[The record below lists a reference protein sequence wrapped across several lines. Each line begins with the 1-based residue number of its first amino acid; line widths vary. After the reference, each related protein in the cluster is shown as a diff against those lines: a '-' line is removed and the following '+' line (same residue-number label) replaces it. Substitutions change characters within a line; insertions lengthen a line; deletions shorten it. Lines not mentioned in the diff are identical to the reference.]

1 MTKQEFNKLG
11 VYDKVKYIMDQPQSE
26 MENRDQALRILES
39 YHEDFGFDDMEYQV
53 RQMANAYELIAE
65 EAGIDYGGVET
76 QKLIKEQGE
85 ALRYFEKEISKISN
99 EYGERLMDMLRDFKL
114 DFANIQENPTEDY
127 EDSESM
133 ENPELNESI
142 EKIKSNF
149 KRFL

>member
-11 VYDKVKYIMDQPQSE
+11 VYDKVKYIMSQPQSE

-39 YHEDFGFDDMEYQV
+39 YHEDFGFDVMEYQV
-53 RQMANAYELIAE
+53 RQMADAYELIAE

-85 ALRYFEKEISKISN
+85 YLRYFEKEIRKVSN
-99 EYGERLMDMLRDFKL
+99 EFGEKLMDMLRDFKL
-114 DFANIQENPTEDY
+114 DFANVSENPTEDY